1 MKNKYKHIGK
11 DKKDFVQTMFDKI
24 SFKYDFF
31 NHLATFYIDKYWR
44 YQFIRRLNIKKGMN
58 VLDIATGTGDVIIK
72 ICKKN
77 ENVNG
82 FGFDCSQN
90 MLEMAKNKSKN
101 KKITNVEYMHG
112 YAEKLPFESNSI
124 DIVTISFGIRNF
136 NNYEDALKEINR
148 VLKPNGTLAILEFCR
163 LRNSLFQKLFS
174 FYFNN
179 IIPIIGKIL
188 TGEKIFDYLPES
200 VNNFFSKN
208 ELLEKIEA
216 FGFKSTYAKNLTFG
230 ICSIVIGS
238 KSKLINQ

>member
-1 MKNKYKHIGK
+1 MSNKYIHVGK

-44 YQFIRRLNIKKGMN
+44 YQFIRRLNIKERAN
-58 VLDIATGTGDVIIK
+58 ILDIATGTGDVIIK
-72 ICKKN
+72 ICSKN
-77 ENVNG
+77 KNING
-82 FGFDCSQN
+82 IGFDCSQN
-90 MLEMAKNKSKN
+90 MLEMAKKKSKK
-101 KKITNVEYMHG
+101 KKIENIEYVHG

-124 DIVTISFGIRNF
+124 DIITISFGMRNF
-136 NNYEDALKEINR
+136 SNYENALKEIKR
-148 VLKPNGTLAILEFCR
+148 VLKSNGTLAILEFCR
-163 LRNSLFQKLFS
+163 PKNSLFQKLFS

-188 TGEKIFDYLPES
+188 TGEKLFDYLPES

-208 ELLEKIEA
+208 ELLEKVET
-216 FGFKSTYAKNLTFG
+216 FGFKNTCAKNLTFG

-238 KSKLINQ
+238 KSNSKNQ

>member
-1 MKNKYKHIGK
+1 MSNKYTHIGK

-44 YQFIRRLNIKKGMN
+44 YQFIRKLNVKTEMN

-72 ICKKN
+72 ICSKN
-77 ENVNG
+77 KDING
-82 FGFDCSQN
+82 IGFDCSQN
-90 MLEMAKNKSKN
+90 MLEMAKNKSKK
-101 KKITNVEYMHG
+101 KKIVNLKYIHG

-124 DIVTISFGIRNF
+124 DIITISFGMRNF
-136 NNYEDALKEINR
+136 SNYEDALKEINR
-148 VLKPNGTLAILEFCR
+148 ALKPNGTLAILEFCR
-163 LRNSLFQKLFS
+163 PKNSLFQKLFS

-188 TGEKIFDYLPES
+188 TGEKLFDYLPES

-208 ELLEKIEA
+208 ELLEKIES
-216 FGFKSTYAKNLTFG
+216 FGFKNTYAKNLTFG
-230 ICSIVIGS
+230 ICSIIIGS
-238 KSKLINQ
+238 KSVNQ

>member
-1 MKNKYKHIGK
+1 MSNKYTHIGK

-44 YQFIRRLNIKKGMN
+44 YQFIRRLNVKTEMN

-72 ICKKN
+72 ICTKN
-77 ENVNG
+77 KDING
-82 FGFDCSQN
+82 IGFDCSQN
-90 MLEMAKNKSKN
+90 MLEMAKNKSKK
-101 KKITNVEYMHG
+101 KKIANLKYIHG
-112 YAEKLPFESNSI
+112 YAEKLPFENNSI
-124 DIVTISFGIRNF
+124 DIITISFGMRNF
-136 NNYEDALKEINR
+136 SNYEDALKEINR

-163 LRNSLFQKLFS
+163 PKNSLFQKLFS

-188 TGEKIFDYLPES
+188 TGEKLFDYLPES

-208 ELLEKIEA
+208 ELLEEIES
-216 FGFKSTYAKNLTFG
+216 FGFKNTYAKNLTFG
-230 ICSIVIGS
+230 ICSIIIGS
-238 KSKLINQ
+238 KSVNQ

>member
-1 MKNKYKHIGK
+1 MKNKYTHIGK

-44 YQFIRRLNIKKGMN
+44 YQFIRRLNIKKEMN
-58 VLDIATGTGDVIIK
+58 ILDIATGTGDVIIK

-77 ENVNG
+77 KNING
-82 FGFDCSQN
+82 IGFDCSQN
-90 MLEMAKNKSKN
+90 MLQMARNKSKN
-101 KKITNVEYMHG
+101 KKITNVKYMHG

-148 VLKPNGTLAILEFCR
+148 VLKPNGKLAILEFCR
-163 LRNSLFQKLFS
+163 LKNSIFQKLFS

-179 IIPIIGKIL
+179 IIPMIGKML
-188 TGEKIFDYLPES
+188 TGEKLFDYLPES

-208 ELLEKIEA
+208 ELLEKIET
-216 FGFKSTYAKNLTFG
+216 FGFKNTYAKNLTFG
-230 ICSIVIGS
+230 ICSIVIGYKT
-238 KSKLINQ
+238 KSIN

>member
-1 MKNKYKHIGK
+1 MSNKYKHVGK

-44 YQFIRRLNIKKGMN
+44 YQFIRRLNIKEGAN
-58 VLDIATGTGDVIIK
+58 ILDIATGTGDVIIK
-72 ICKKN
+72 ICSKN
-77 ENVNG
+77 KNING
-82 FGFDCSQN
+82 IGFDCSQN
-90 MLEMAKNKSKN
+90 MLEMAKKKSKK
-101 KKITNVEYMHG
+101 KKITNIEYMHG

-124 DIVTISFGIRNF
+124 DIVTISFGMRNF
-136 NNYEDALKEINR
+136 SNYEDALKEINR

-163 LRNSLFQKLFS
+163 PKNSIFQKLFS

-188 TGEKIFDYLPES
+188 TGEKLFDYLPES

-208 ELLEKIEA
+208 ELLEKIET
-216 FGFKSTYAKNLTFG
+216 FGFKSTDAKNLTFG
-230 ICSIVIGS
+230 ICSIIVGTKS
-238 KSKLINQ
+238 KSINQ

>member
-1 MKNKYKHIGK
+1 MSNKYTHIGK

-44 YQFIRRLNIKKGMN
+44 YQFIRRLNIKTGMN

-72 ICKKN
+72 ICSKN
-77 ENVNG
+77 KDING
-82 FGFDCSQN
+82 IGFDCSQN
-90 MLEMAKNKSKN
+90 MLEMAKNKSKK
-101 KKITNVEYMHG
+101 KKIANLKYIHG

-124 DIVTISFGIRNF
+124 DIITISFGIRNF
-136 NNYEDALKEINR
+136 SNYEDALKEINR

-163 LRNSLFQKLFS
+163 PKNSLFQKLFS

-188 TGEKIFDYLPES
+188 TGEKLFDYLPES

-208 ELLEKIEA
+208 ELLEKIES
-216 FGFKSTYAKNLTFG
+216 FGFKNTYAKNLTFG
-230 ICSIVIGS
+230 ICSIIIGS
-238 KSKLINQ
+238 KSVNQ

>member
-44 YQFIRRLNIKKGMN
+44 YQFIRSLNVKTEMN

-72 ICKKN
+72 ICSKN
-77 ENVNG
+77 KDING
-82 FGFDCSQN
+82 IGFDCSQN
-90 MLEMAKNKSKN
+90 MLEIAKNKSKK
-101 KKITNVEYMHG
+101 KKIANLNYIHG

-124 DIVTISFGIRNF
+124 DIITISFGMRNF
-136 NNYEDALKEINR
+136 SNYEDALKEINR
-148 VLKPNGTLAILEFCR
+148 ILKPNGTLAILEFCR
-163 LRNSLFQKLFS
+163 PKNSLFQKLFS

-188 TGEKIFDYLPES
+188 TGEKLFDYLPES

-208 ELLEKIEA
+208 ELLEKIES
-216 FGFKSTYAKNLTFG
+216 FGFKNTYAKNLTFG
-230 ICSIVIGS
+230 ICSIIIGS
-238 KSKLINQ
+238 KSVNQ

>member
-1 MKNKYKHIGK
+1 MSNKYTHIGK

-44 YQFIRRLNIKKGMN
+44 YQFIRRLNIKTGMN

-72 ICKKN
+72 ICSKN
-77 ENVNG
+77 KDING
-82 FGFDCSQN
+82 IGFDCSQN
-90 MLEMAKNKSKN
+90 MLEMAKNKSKK
-101 KKITNVEYMHG
+101 KKIANLKYIHG

-124 DIVTISFGIRNF
+124 DIITISFGMRNF
-136 NNYEDALKEINR
+136 SNYEDALKEINR
-148 VLKPNGTLAILEFCR
+148 ALKPNGTLAILEFCR
-163 LRNSLFQKLFS
+163 PKNSLFQKLFS

-188 TGEKIFDYLPES
+188 TGEKLFDYLPES

-208 ELLEKIEA
+208 ELLEKIES
-216 FGFKSTYAKNLTFG
+216 FGFKNTYAKNLTFG
-230 ICSIVIGS
+230 ICSIIIGS
-238 KSKLINQ
+238 KSVNQ